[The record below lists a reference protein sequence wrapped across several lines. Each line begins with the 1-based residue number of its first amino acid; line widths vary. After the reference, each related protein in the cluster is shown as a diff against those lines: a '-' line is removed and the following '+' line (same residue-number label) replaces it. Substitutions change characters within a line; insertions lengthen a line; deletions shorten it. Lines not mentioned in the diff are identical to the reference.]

1 MFEIIGGNTWDI
13 YYTVIGNEQ
22 SSEYFEASAMAV
34 QSRTRLAAS
43 LGERETG
50 CHGNIPQSGRTWEHG
65 TGGVPRV
72 PMQGAGVSNT
82 TGLKDPVHN
91 YNLGFLSKGQK
102 GIILSTSGLGKKIH
116 HFAGGQGSTSKNG
129 VWHRIWVCFQ
139 PLPACHRSQQRI
151 HDPVRRWHPM
161 ALCVGDE
168 ADFAVVASSVIT
180 LLTGQATSVT

>member
-1 MFEIIGGNTWDI
+1 MNKVQNILKPVQW
-13 YYTVIGNEQ
+13 Q
-22 SSEYFEASAMAV
+22 STV

-43 LGERETG
+43 LGEREMG

-102 GIILSTSGLGKKIH
+102 GIILSTSGLGKKSIALPEARAAPAKMG
-116 HFAGGQGSTSKNG
+116 FGTGFGCVSSLYQLVTGVSSAFTTPCGAGTRWPF
-129 VWHRIWVCFQ
+129 VWVTRLILLWSQ
-139 PLPACHRSQQRI
+139 AQSLPS
-151 HDPVRRWHPM
+151 
-161 ALCVGDE
+161 
-168 ADFAVVASSVIT
+168 
-180 LLTGQATSVT
+180 

>member
-102 GIILSTSGLGKKIH
+102 GIILSTSGLGKK
-116 HFAGGQGSTSKNG
+116 S
-129 VWHRIWVCFQ
+129 
-139 PLPACHRSQQRI
+139 
-151 HDPVRRWHPM
+151 
-161 ALCVGDE
+161 
-168 ADFAVVASSVIT
+168 IT
-180 LLTGQATSVT
+180 LPEARAAPAKMGFGTGFGCVSSLSQESAAHSRPRAALAPDGPLCG